1 MWLLRSLNHHPQHSI
16 KLLTAVSTQ
25 ISPLCRAENH
35 YAAAAEGPQPI
46 STCSSRAGGCTG
58 TQQPRAPPL
67 PSCSVHGCTVPNST
81 ALCARRQEHSRGKEV
96 YSEGGEKSTKRRF
109 YAAKQRLHSAPSI
122 KECFIPSYSPTQCSM
137 LTVSLAAGTEAQP
150 RGTELLTGSH

>member
-1 MWLLRSLNHHPQHSI
+1 MLLLLKAHSP
-16 KLLTAVSTQ
+16 
-25 ISPLCRAENH
+25 SPR
-35 YAAAAEGPQPI
+35 AAAGQEAVQAP
-46 STCSSRAGGCTG
+46 SSPEHLHTPAAACMAARSPTARLC
-58 TQQPRAPPL
+58 AP
-67 PSCSVHGCTVPNST
+67 GARST
-81 ALCARRQEHSRGKEV
+81 AGEKKFIQRG
-96 YSEGGEKSTKRRF
+96 GGESTKRRF